1 MIHYF
6 PNVHVS
12 ITALGFLYGLLNGM
26 SREECN
32 VSPEQKRYL
41 VHSLSR
47 SLHFILQ
54 LKVAQLEQ
62 QYSDLQGTNADIKKR
77 LKDCH
82 VLLVAGNID
91 PGNHYI
97 LTRPATLRL

>member
-6 PNVHVS
+6 PNVYVS
-12 ITALGFLYGLLNGM
+12 ITALGFLYGLLNGLKKSAM
-26 SREECN
+26 
-32 VSPEQKRYL
+32 L
-41 VHSLSR
+41 SLLFRAILCTHCLSFH
-47 SLHFILQ
+47 LILQ

-62 QYSDLQGTNADIKKR
+62 QYSDLQGTNADIKKH

-82 VLLVAGNID
+82 ALLVAGNID

-97 LTRPATLRL
+97 LTRLATLRL